1 MTHFYYLSGE
11 SLERQAPHEGVA
23 RAQPSRRVG
32 QKGLLQGDSGGS
44 GQTTAAA
51 TAAGVRELYLFGDG
65 LQRIN
70 LDPAVSNHYFSPQN
84 RLSV

>member
-11 SLERQAPHEGVA
+11 SLERQPPHEGVA
-23 RAQPSRRVG
+23 RARSSRRVG
-32 QKGLLQGDSGGS
+32 QKGLLQGYSGG
-44 GQTTAAA
+44 GGITTAA
-51 TAAGVRELYLFGDG
+51 GLGGEVNLLGDG

-70 LDPAVSNHYFSPQN
+70 LDPAVSNHYFFLQN